1 MIEIFN
7 SKTKIIAT
15 LGPATSNREILRKM
29 IIAGL
34 DVFRLNFSHGD
45 YEEKVRIISL
55 IRSIEEELNVC
66 VAILADLQGPK
77 IRLGMLPANGIKLE
91 TGSEVVFSTSQ
102 DSSDSF
108 FINYDKFAVNTKLG
122 DLILIDD
129 GKIKL
134 KVTETNKKD
143 IVKAKVIVGGVA
155 HSRKGVNLPDTII
168 ELPSLTDKDLN
179 DMQFI
184 VNNDIDWVAL
194 SFVRSSEDIINLK
207 KLIRNNNA
215 DLNIIAK
222 IEKPE
227 AVKNIDSIIS
237 ETDGIMIA
245 RGDLGVEVDF
255 CQVPTIQK
263 NIITKCISAA
273 KPVIIATQMLESMIQ
288 NFAPTR
294 AEANDVANAVLDG
307 ADTLMLSGETSV
319 GAYPVE
325 SIEAME
331 RIIEY
336 TEANNTIYH
345 RNQKPGVF
353 SEDYLPDSVCYNAS
367 LMAEQ
372 TKAKAIVT
380 FTYSGYTAFRLS
392 SHRPKAEIYAFTG
405 NDKLLRKLPL
415 IWGVIKTFHIPNF
428 DNIDKAINY
437 SIEVL
442 KSKKVLKTGDLV
454 VHIGSTPIL
463 ARDRTNMIK
472 LTIVD

>member
-1 MIEIFN
+1 MADIIN
-7 SKTKIIAT
+7 AKTKIIAT
-15 LGPATSNREILRKM
+15 LGPATSNKETLRKM

-45 YEEKVRIISL
+45 YDEKARIISL
-55 IRSIEEELNVC
+55 IRSIEEELNVNI
-66 VAILADLQGPK
+66 AILADLQGPK
-77 IRLGMLPANGIKLE
+77 IRLGILPPEGVKLE
-91 TGSEVVFSTSQ
+91 TGSEILFSTIENTPN
-102 DSSDSF
+102 SF
-108 FINYDKFAVNTKLG
+108 YINYNQFAKNTKP
-122 DLILIDD
+122 DHLILIDD

-134 KVTETNKKD
+134 RVAETNQKD
-143 IVKAKVIVGGVA
+143 TVKAKVIVGGVA
-155 HSRKGVNLPDTII
+155 HSRKGVNLPDTLI
-168 ELPSLTDKDLN
+168 ELPSLTDKDLK
-179 DMQFI
+179 DMEFI
-184 VNNDIDWVAL
+184 VHNDIDWVAL

-207 KLIRNNNA
+207 KIISINKA
-215 DLNIIAK
+215 DIHIIAK

-227 AVKNIDSIIS
+227 AVKNIDSIIH
-237 ETDGIMIA
+237 EADGIMIA

-255 CQVPTIQK
+255 SQVPTIQK
-263 NIITKCISAA
+263 MIVAKCIDVA

-319 GAYPVE
+319 GAFPVE

-331 RIIEY
+331 RIIEF
-336 TEANNTIYH
+336 TEENNTIYYKH
-345 RNQKPGVF
+345 HKPGTF

-372 TKAKAIVT
+372 TGAKAIVT
-380 FTYSGYTAFRLS
+380 FTYSGYTASRLS
-392 SHRPKAEIYAFTG
+392 SHRPEAEIYAFTG

-415 IWGVIKTFHIPNF
+415 IWGVIKTFPIPNF
-428 DNIDKAINY
+428 KNIDKAIDY
-437 SIEVL
+437 SIDVL
-442 KSKKVLKTGDLV
+442 KSKSILEKGDLV